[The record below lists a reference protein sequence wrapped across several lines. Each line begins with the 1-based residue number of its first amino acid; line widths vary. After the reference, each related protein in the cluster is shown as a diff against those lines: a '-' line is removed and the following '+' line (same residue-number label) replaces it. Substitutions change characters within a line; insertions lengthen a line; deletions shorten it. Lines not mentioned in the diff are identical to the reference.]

1 MDKQQEP
8 RLRFKEFTGAWEEKT
23 IFELA
28 QDNKLN
34 NGVFNDKNK
43 AGSGYKL
50 INVLDMYL
58 ENDIDENTLQLL
70 DLSHDEFLRNKVNYG
85 DVFFTRSSLVK
96 EGIAYSNAYLG
107 SSNDVT
113 YDGHLI
119 KLTPNKNLVSPI
131 FLNYELKTAAVRRQF
146 IIGGKTTTMTT
157 IGQQEIGE
165 SIVMLPSLPEQTHLG
180 LFFRRLDSQI
190 AESRAVLEKS
200 RQLKK
205 AMLAKMFPANG
216 EKIPKIRFKGFEGEW
231 NVWKLGAFG
240 KATSGTSLESEFCE
254 NGKYKVISI
263 GSYSEES
270 TYTEQGIRANK
281 NDKTE
286 NRILNKN
293 DLTMILNDKTSSGR
307 IIGRV
312 LLIDQND
319 TYVYNQRTQRIEI
332 DQEHFI
338 PLFLY
343 HLLNA
348 ENIRQKIIS
357 SAQGN
362 TQIYVNWS
370 NIKNLEY
377 LIPPSKAEQ
386 TAISDFFRQ
395 LDETIELQSAEVE
408 KLNQL
413 KKGLLA
419 AMLV

>member
-1 MDKQQEP
+1 MDKQKEP
-8 RLRFKEFTGAWEEKT
+8 RLRFKGFTGAWEYKK
-23 IFELA
+23 FE
-28 QDNKLN
+28 
-34 NGVFNDKNK
+34 
-43 AGSGYKL
+43 
-50 INVLDMYL
+50 NVLSIKSGMSQKEIEVSDGIYPIL
-58 ENDIDENTLQLL
+58 ATSGEIGRTNTALYDKESVLIGRKGTIDKPYYMNTPFWTVDTL
-70 DLSHDEFLRNKVNYG
+70 F
-85 DVFFTRSSLVK
+85 
-96 EGIAYSNAYLG
+96 YS
-107 SSNDVT
+107 
-113 YDGHLI
+113 
-119 KLTPNKNLVSPI
+119 
-131 FLNYELKTAAVRRQF
+131 ELKNN
-146 IIGGKTTTMTT
+146 IDGKFLYFLFQCIEWRKLDTSTGVPSLTSTT
-157 IGQQEIGE
+157 IHEIQRYF
-165 SIVMLPSLPEQTHLG
+165 PSKPEQTHLG

-205 AMLAKMFPANG
+205 ATLAKMFPANG

-231 NVWKLGAFG
+231 REWKLGAFG

-254 NGKYKVISI
+254 DGNYKVISI
-263 GSYSEES
+263 GSYSEKS
-270 TYTEQGIRANK
+270 TYTDQGIRTHK

-286 NRILNKN
+286 KRILNKN

-348 ENIRQKIIS
+348 ENMRQKIIY

-370 NIKNLEY
+370 GIKNLEY
-377 LIPPSKAEQ
+377 LIPPTKAEQ
-386 TAISDFFRQ
+386 TAIGNFFRQ
-395 LDETIELQSAEVE
+395 LDETIALQLAEVE

>member
-1 MDKQQEP
+1 MNKQQEP
-8 RLRFKEFTGAWEEKT
+8 RLRFKGYVEKWNVWRLGAFGKATGGTSLESEFCETGKYKVISIGSYSEEST
-23 IFELA
+23 YTDQGIRI
-28 QDNKLN
+28 NK
-34 NGVFNDKNK
+34 NDKTEKKILN
-43 AGSGYKL
+43 
-50 INVLDMYL
+50 
-58 ENDIDENTLQLL
+58 ENDLTMILNDKTSSGRIIGRVLLIDQNDTYVYNQRTQRIEIDRVNFIPLFLYHFLNAENIRQ
-70 DLSHDEFLRNKVNYG
+70 KVIFSAQGNTQIY
-85 DVFFTRSSLVK
+85 VNWSS
-96 EGIAYSNAYLG
+96 I
-107 SSNDVT
+107 
-113 YDGHLI
+113 
-119 KLTPNKNLVSPI
+119 KNLEYFIPST
-131 FLNYELKTAAVRRQF
+131 KT
-146 IIGGKTTTMTT
+146 
-157 IGQQEIGE
+157 
-165 SIVMLPSLPEQTHLG
+165 EQTHLG
-180 LFFRRLDSQI
+180 NFFRRLDSQI

-231 NVWKLGAFG
+231 REWKLGAFG

-254 NGKYKVISI
+254 DGNYKVISI
-263 GSYSEES
+263 GSYSEKS
-270 TYTEQGIRANK
+270 TYTDQRIRTHK

-286 NRILNKN
+286 KRILNKN

-348 ENIRQKIIS
+348 DNMRQKIIY

-370 NIKNLEY
+370 SIKNLEY
-377 LIPPSKAEQ
+377 LIPPTKAEQ
-386 TAISDFFRQ
+386 TAIGNFFRQ
-395 LDETIELQSAEVE
+395 LDETIALQSAEVE